1 MRNDGNFFGPGTDYR
16 QVTRELEQRLRDLE
30 GIRNLLGPD
39 NALVSDLNVT
49 MNEIRQRLEGFD
61 MTDLDQIRS
70 ITDDIINP
78 LRTTE
83 LALSRALGLLLGREN
98 IRVLQDDE
106 IPPNL
111 RDVVE
116 EYYERLGNEN

>member
-1 MRNDGNFFGPGTDYR
+1 M
-16 QVTRELEQRLRDLE
+16 EQRLSDLE

-39 NALVSDLNVT
+39 NTLVSDLNVT

-78 LRTTE
+78 LRNTE

-111 RDVVE
+111 RDDVE
-116 EYYERLGNEN
+116 EYYERLGNENP

>member
-1 MRNDGNFFGPGTDYR
+1 M
-16 QVTRELEQRLRDLE
+16 TRELEQRLSDLE

-39 NALVSDLNVT
+39 NPLASDLNVT

-70 ITDDIINP
+70 ITDDIIDP
-78 LRTTE
+78 LRNTE
-83 LALSRALGLLLGREN
+83 LALSRELQLLLGREN
-98 IRVLQDDE
+98 IRIAPDDE
-106 IPPNL
+106 FLPNY
-111 RDVVE
+111 RDILE